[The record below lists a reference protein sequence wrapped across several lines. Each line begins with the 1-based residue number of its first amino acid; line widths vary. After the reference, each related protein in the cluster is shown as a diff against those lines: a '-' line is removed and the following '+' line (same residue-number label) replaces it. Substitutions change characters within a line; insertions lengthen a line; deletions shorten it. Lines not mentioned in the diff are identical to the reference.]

1 MSKTTPTTTAGTP
14 PEAPPPPPGG
24 AFLALVKR
32 EDAGDAAARAEVR
45 RVHDELPELWR
56 ITGDLAD
63 QAARAWMTT
72 AMGKKRRTAVEATE
86 RMAADLRQQLAGP
99 DAPPLERL
107 LAERA
112 VVCWLQLNYVDT
124 ILAQRLGGDG
134 LSRGQI
140 EMYQD
145 WLDRAQKRYL
155 AALKTLAQVR
165 KLLVPVVQVNIAD
178 KQVNVGSMTGVGA
191 GVSTDAE

>member
-1 MSKTTPTTTAGTP
+1 MTTKSKDPKTTALAAS
-14 PEAPPPPPGG
+14 EAD
-24 AFLALVKR
+24 AITSASYAALVKR
-32 EDAGDAAARAEVR
+32 ADKGDVAALR
-45 RVHDELPELWR
+45 ELRCVYDTLPDLWR
-56 ITGDLAD
+56 EVGDLARQAEFAWIKASLGD
-63 QAARAWMTT
+63 QRSAR
-72 AMGKKRRTAVEATE
+72 EATE
-86 RMAADLRQQLAGP
+86 RMAAELRRQLGGE

-134 LSRGQI
+134 LTRGQI
-140 EMYQD
+140 EMYQE

-165 KLLVPVVQVNIAD
+165 RLLVSVVQVNIAD
-178 KQVNVGSMTGVGA
+178 KQVNIAGA
-191 GVSTDAE
+191 NAVKS

>member
-1 MSKTTPTTTAGTP
+1 MKRADKGDV
-14 PEAPPPPPGG
+14 EA
-24 AFLALVKR
+24 LR
-32 EDAGDAAARAEVR
+32 ELR
-45 RVHDELPELWR
+45 RVYDTLPDLWR
-56 ITGDLAD
+56 QAGDLAR
-63 QAARAWMTT
+63 QAELSWVAA
-72 AMGKKRRTAVEATE
+72 AMGKNLAAAEAVE
-86 RMAADLRQQLAGP
+86 RMAAQLRRQLAGE

-124 ILAQRLGGDG
+124 MMAQRLGGDG

-140 EMYQD
+140 AMYQE

-178 KQVNVGSMTGVGA
+178 KQVNVGAVTPPHTA
-191 GVSTDAE
+191 